1 MKRPTK
7 LSPPKTALSLSAK
20 KKALEGV
27 LRRAPS
33 AGETGVDARA
43 SALLAKRLREVA
55 DRIER
60 KAAENAAAEAR
71 RKEAAAQDTA
81 GTPPA
86 KKPGKEVRREMK
98 GTAETGA
105 ARNARRGAMSP
116 PGQNLN
122 RDARG
127 WRASARPDAPRRPHA
142 T

>member
-1 MKRPTK
+1 MRPTK
-7 LSPPKTALSLSAK
+7 LSPPKPASSISAK
-20 KKALEGV
+20 KKALAGV

-33 AGETGVDARA
+33 AGEAGVDEKA
-43 SALLAKRLREVA
+43 SALLAKRLKAVA
-55 DRIER
+55 DRMER
-60 KAAENAAAEAR
+60 KAAEGAAAAAR

-86 KKPGKEVRREMK
+86 KKPTKEVRREMK
-98 GTAETGA
+98 GAAEPGA
-105 ARNARRGAMSP
+105 ARNVRRGAIPS